1 MSRKEES
8 VRISTLRRS
17 VAPVASVALLVAV
30 AAPASARGD
39 ATAAE
44 HLVGPLT
51 FDVTGDGSL
60 VVGESFLGALT
71 SVPRG
76 GTPTHLVGPSPYDIA
91 AVSVEANQVT
101 YGQTTLG
108 PDGFPVASSLM
119 RLGRDGSPVQL
130 ADLRAY
136 EDGANP
142 DAVNTYGIDLGTL
155 TPECAATVPPFL
167 AGGPGRLDS
176 HPYGSVTRG
185 GVTYVADAGSNN
197 VLAVGRSG
205 AVSTVAVLPA
215 VTVPIT
221 AEAAVAIGLD
231 PCLVGASIAL
241 EPVPTD
247 VEVGP
252 GGLLYVSTLP
262 GGPEDGTLG
271 ANGSVYTVNPRTGA
285 VTLLATGFAGATN
298 VAVGPG
304 GTVYV
309 AELFGGRISQ
319 ISPSGAVST
328 LREVPAPAGLEV
340 AGGRLYAS
348 VDVFGDGSIVSF
360 PVP

>member
-1 MSRKEES
+1 
-8 VRISTLRRS
+8 VRTSTLQRS
-17 VAPVASVALLVAV
+17 VAPLASAAILVAV

-39 ATAAE
+39 STAAE

-51 FDVTGDGSL
+51 FDVAGDGSL
-60 VVGESFLGALT
+60 VVGEAFLGALT

-76 GTPTHLVGPSPYDIA
+76 GTATHLVGPSAFDVA
-91 AVSVEANQVT
+91 AVSVDANQVT
-101 YGQTTLG
+101 YGWTTLG
-108 PDGFPVASSLM
+108 DDGFPVAASLM
-119 RLGRDGSPVQL
+119 RLGADGIPVQV

-136 EDGANP
+136 EDAANP
-142 DAVNTYGIDLGTL
+142 DAVNTYGIDLAAL

-167 AGGPGRLDS
+167 AGAPGRVDS

-185 GVTYVADAGSNN
+185 GTTYVADAGSND
-197 VLAVGRSG
+197 VLAVSRSG
-205 AVSTVAVLPA
+205 QVSTVAVLPA

-221 AEAAVAIGLD
+221 AGAVAANGLD

-252 GGLLYVSTLP
+252 GGLLYVSSLP
-262 GGPEDGTLG
+262 GGPEDGSLG
-271 ANGSVYTVNPRTGA
+271 AHGSVYTVNPRTGA
-285 VTLLATGFAGATN
+285 VALLATGFAGATN

-328 LREVPAPAGLEV
+328 FREVSTPAGLEV

-348 VDVFGDGSIVSF
+348 VDVFGDASIVSY

>member
-1 MSRKEES
+1 MRTT
-8 VRISTLRRS
+8 TLRRAL
-17 VAPVASVALLVAV
+17 APAATVALLVAV

-39 ATAAE
+39 GIAAE

-51 FDVTGDGSL
+51 FDVTGNGSL
-60 VVGESFLGALT
+60 VVGEAFLGALT
-71 SVPRG
+71 SIPRG
-76 GTPTHLVGPSPYDIA
+76 GDATHLVGPSAFDIA
-91 AVSVEANQVT
+91 AVSVDQNQVT
-101 YGQTTLG
+101 FGQTTLG
-108 PDGFPVASSLM
+108 PDGFPIAASLM
-119 RLGRDGSPVQL
+119 RLGADGTPVEL

-136 EDGANP
+136 EDATNP
-142 DAVNTYGIDLGTL
+142 DAVNTYGIDAGAL

-167 AGGPGRLDS
+167 LAGPGMLDS

-185 GVTYVADAGSNN
+185 DVTYVADAGSND
-197 VLAVGRSG
+197 VLAVSRSG
-205 AVSTVAVLPA
+205 DVSTVAVLPP

-221 AEAAVAIGLD
+221 AGAVAALGLD
-231 PCLVGASIAL
+231 PCLVGVPVSL

-252 GGLLYVSTLP
+252 GGLLYVSSLP
-262 GGPEDGTLG
+262 GGPEDGSLG
-271 ANGSVYTVNPRTGA
+271 ANGSVYTVNPRTGD
-285 VTLLATGFAGATN
+285 VTLLASGFAGATN

-309 AELFGGRISQ
+309 AELFGNRIAQ
-319 ISPSGAVST
+319 VSPGGAVST
-328 LREVPAPAGLEV
+328 FREASSPAGLEV

-348 VDVFGDGSIVSF
+348 VDVFGDASIVSF